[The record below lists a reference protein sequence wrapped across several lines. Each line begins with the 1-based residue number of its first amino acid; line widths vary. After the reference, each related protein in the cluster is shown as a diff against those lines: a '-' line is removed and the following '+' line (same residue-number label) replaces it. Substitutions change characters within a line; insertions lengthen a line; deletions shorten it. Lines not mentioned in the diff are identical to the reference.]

1 MSLPALRR
9 EEAHGKRRFTQGG
22 PEGSGAAGS
31 SSPRT
36 AAPRFA
42 SRSPSTSATSAL
54 SLSLPPQTG
63 LFTRAAVNRRVV
75 QLAGVALLA
84 AHHGQLASQIRHARA
99 GVNSAPPAR
108 HLRHFPSLSAADP
121 PNPPRHLSETLRAS
135 LTQVLSMAG
144 QAACMMRSRFQF
156 SQAPALDDPRAP
168 HSERAPPPRA
178 RLEASPPPGSRR
190 RAVCAGAGAVSLR
203 GRALARARGAD
214 PRAMAFGGRQPSRR
228 QRDRGRGRR
237 RRGCEGGSWRAP
249 WRGGVDATP
258 SRQVVYFLYDIAR
271 GLFIF
276 YDPLSAMLCVPRP
289 RPSPHIKLIRHYR
302 RLIIF
307 NIT

>member
-108 HLRHFPSLSAADP
+108 HLRHFPRLSAADP

-178 RLEASPPPGSRR
+178 RLEASPPPGRDAAPCVQAPALFHS
-190 RAVCAGAGAVSLR
+190 AGAHSPELAAPIHEPWPLEGDS
-203 GRALARARGAD
+203 RA
-214 PRAMAFGGRQPSRR
+214 GGR
-228 QRDRGRGRR
+228 GTGA
-237 RRGCEGGSWRAP
+237 GGGGGGGV
-249 WRGGVDATP
+249 RGGAG
-258 SRQVVYFLYDIAR
+258 
-271 GLFIF
+271 GL
-276 YDPLSAMLCVPRP
+276 LGGVASMLRRP
-289 RPSPHIKLIRHYR
+289 GR
-302 RLIIF
+302 
-307 NIT
+307 